1 LRRYEQEAKDVSL
14 VGQVPKH
21 RLTAMFSATM
31 PAEVERLARTF
42 LRHPAI
48 ISVGDQDSRKNKRIE
63 QRVMCVRERAQ

>member
-1 LRRYEQEAKDVSL
+1 M
-14 VGQVPKH
+14 VGVPEF

-48 ISVGDQDSRKNKRIE
+48 ISVGDQSSGKNKRIL
-63 QRVMCVRERAQ
+63 QRTMYLGGDKQKERELEGFTKR